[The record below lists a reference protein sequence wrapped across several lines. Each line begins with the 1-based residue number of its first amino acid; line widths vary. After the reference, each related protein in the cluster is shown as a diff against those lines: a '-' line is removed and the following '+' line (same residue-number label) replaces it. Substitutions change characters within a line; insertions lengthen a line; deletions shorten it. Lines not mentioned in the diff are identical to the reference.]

1 MSYIAENLRPDEQI
15 VLEARITPW
24 VVLGSLLWSWIL
36 AFIPSI
42 LLLLRQLK
50 TELGITNKRVIVK
63 AGLFSSTSKETTL
76 DKVQNVTFYQP
87 LLGKIFNYGTVVIQ
101 TAATL
106 GREGLR
112 GVSNP
117 KQVRDTLV
125 EQIEVYRKSQ
135 IREQAEAIA
144 SSIHGRSATA

>member
-1 MSYIAENLRPDEQI
+1 MSYVAENLSPGEQI

-24 VVLGSLLWSWIL
+24 VVVGSLFWSWIL

-63 AGLFSSTSKETTL
+63 AGLLSSTTKETTL

-87 LLGKIFNYGTVVIQ
+87 LLGRIFNYGTVVIQ

-112 GVSNP
+112 GVCNP

-125 EQIEVYRKSQ
+125 EQIEAYRKSQ

-144 SSIHGRSATA
+144 SSLHGRAATA